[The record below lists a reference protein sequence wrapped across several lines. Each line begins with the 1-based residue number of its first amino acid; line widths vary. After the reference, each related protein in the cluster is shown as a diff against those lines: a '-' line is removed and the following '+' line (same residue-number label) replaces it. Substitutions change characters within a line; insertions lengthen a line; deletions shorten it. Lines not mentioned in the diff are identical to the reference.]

1 MTGKIFVGKMTGSV
15 GVGEMSRKA
24 GEGGRNMRV
33 VVWGNDQGYWCGGD
47 VWWGEA

>member
-1 MTGKIFVGKMTGSV
+1 MTGSV

-24 GEGGRNMRV
+24 GEGGRNMR
-33 VVWGNDQGYWCGGD
+33 GNDQGYWCEGD